1 MIMPSSS
8 AHAETIIKN
17 ANIIT
22 IDPRQPRAQALAI
35 RHGYPLAPVVETGGG
50 LCPRAR

>member
-1 MIMPSSS
+1 MPSP
-8 AHAETIIKN
+8 AIKAEMVIQN

-35 RHGYPLAPVVETGGG
+35 RHGRLPE
-50 LCPRAR
+50 